1 MNDKPLSRSEF
12 LKLLALGGAGLAFL
26 RADPEK
32 AFAALAGQE
41 AAAAGAQQT
50 LDAAALNGD
59 AAAAHAA
66 GTILAVAKG
75 ASADGNVKRAVAAV
89 GGMRRFVHAGDTVVI
104 KPNIAHAIAPKYAV
118 TTNPQVV
125 ASLVRLA
132 RAAGAGKVMVMDN
145 SSGGAPSACYAA
157 SGIQTAVQ
165 AAGGSMVVMGSP
177 GFKNYS
183 IPGHLLKNQPVYS
196 AIVKA
201 NVLINVPIAK
211 QHHSTG
217 LTLAGKNMMGAI
229 SSRAR
234 LHQLG
239 LSQSIAE
246 INALLRPELTV
257 IDAMRILVR
266 NGPGG
271 GRLSDVAV
279 KNTVVACADWVAA
292 DAYTTRLFGKT
303 PSFVPYISAATRMG
317 LGRGTL
323 SGVSIRN
330 V

>member
-1 MNDKPLSRSEF
+1 MNPEKALA
-12 LKLLALGGAGLAFL
+12 ALGGM
-26 RADPEK
+26 
-32 AFAALAGQE
+32 QE
-41 AAAAGAQQT
+41 ALGNAQRALDSAG
-50 LDAAALNGD
+50 LNGD
-59 AAAAHAA
+59 SVAAHAA
-66 GTILAVAKG
+66 GIVLAVAKG
-75 ASADGNVKRAVAAV
+75 ASADSNVKRAVTAV
-89 GGMRRFVHAGDTVVI
+89 GGMRRFIHAGDTVVI
-104 KPNIAHAIAPKYAV
+104 KPNIAHPTAPRFAV
-118 TTNPQVV
+118 TTSPAVV
-125 ASLVRLA
+125 ASLVSLA
-132 RAAGAGKVMVMDN
+132 RQAGARRVLVMDN

-157 SGIQTAVQ
+157 SGVAAAVK
-165 AAGGSMVVMGSP
+165 AAGGTMVVMGAP
-177 GFKNYS
+177 NFQTYA
-183 IPGHLLKNQPVYS
+183 IPGHLLKKHPVYA
-196 AIVKA
+196 AIVNA
-201 NVLINVPIAK
+201 DVLINVPIAK

-229 SSRAR
+229 GDRAR

-271 GRLSDVAV
+271 GSLADVAV

-292 DAYTTRLFGKT
+292 DAYTTRLFGKS
-303 PSFVPYISAATRMG
+303 PAFVPYISAATRMG

-323 SGVSIRN
+323 SGVTIRN

>member
-1 MNDKPLSRSEF
+1 LA
-12 LKLLALGGAGLAFL
+12 ALGESHRGPG
-26 RADPEK
+26 
-32 AFAALAGQE
+32 
-41 AAAAGAQQT
+41 GAQQS
-50 LDAAALNGD
+50 LDQAALNGD
-59 AAAAHAA
+59 AIAAHAA

-75 ASADGNVKRAVAAV
+75 TSADSNVKRAVAAV
-89 GGMRRFVHAGDTVVI
+89 GGMRHFVHAGDTVVI
-104 KPNIAHAIAPKYAV
+104 KPNVAHALAPKYAV
-118 TTNPQVV
+118 TTSPGVV
-125 ASLVRLA
+125 ASLVLLA
-132 RAAGAGKVMVMDN
+132 RAAGASRVLVMDN

-157 SGIQTAVQ
+157 SGVAAAVK
-165 AAGGSMVVMGSP
+165 AAGGTMVVMGAP
-177 GFKNYS
+177 GFKTYT
-183 IPGHLLKNQPVYS
+183 IPGHLLKQHPVYS
-196 AIVKA
+196 AIVNA

-229 SSRAR
+229 SDRTR

-239 LSQSIAE
+239 LSESIAE

-271 GRLSDVAV
+271 GSLADVAV

-292 DAYTTRLFGKT
+292 DAYTTRLFGKA
-303 PSFVPYISAATRMG
+303 PGFVPYISAATRMG

-323 SGVSIRN
+323 SGVTIRN